1 MRLINTVSTNPQPL
15 VSIITPAYNSCKY
28 ISATIDSVLAQTCT
42 NWELIIVDDC
52 STDNTVQIIN
62 EYIKKDKR
70 IILIKNETNCGQSKS
85 RNLALNQVKGRFI
98 AFLDSDDIW
107 HSNKLEKQIN
117 FSLDNSKSFVFSYYE
132 EIDEDGKRL
141 NRQIKAP
148 LEVSYSE
155 LLHANYIG
163 CLTVL
168 YDTWAIG
175 KVKIPNVKKRDDWA
189 CWLNILKQGYTA
201 YCLPESLAYY
211 RIRKSSISSNKFKVL
226 KYNWNILRK
235 NQNLSLITSSYYF
248 INFLF
253 NKSLKYI
260 Q

>member
-1 MRLINTVSTNPQPL
+1 MTTF
-15 VSIITPAYNSCKY
+15 
-28 ISATIDSVLAQTCT
+28 
-42 NWELIIVDDC
+42 
-52 STDNTVQIIN
+52 
-62 EYIKKDKR
+62 KKDER
-70 IILIKNETNCGQSKS
+70 IILIKNEKNCGQSQS
-85 RNLALNQVKGRFI
+85 RNIALNRAKGRFI

-107 HSNKLEKQIN
+107 CSTKLEKQIN
-117 FSLDNSKSFVFSYYE
+117 FLLAHSKGFVFSYYDL
-132 EIDEDGKRL
+132 INEDGEQL
-141 NRQIKAP
+141 NKQIKAP
-148 LEVSYSE
+148 LEVNYSK

-168 YDTWAIG
+168 YDTWVIG
-175 KVKIPNVKKRDDWA
+175 KVKIPNVKRRDDWA
-189 CWLNILKQGYTA
+189 CWLNILKQGHTA

-211 RIRKSSISSNKFKVL
+211 RVRKSSISSNKFKVL

-253 NKSLKYI
+253 NKSIKYI